1 MAVLESVVIVGASL
15 AGIRAATTLRR
26 QKFAG
31 RVTLIGAEHH
41 LPYDRPPLS
50 KQILLGAWPPEKAAL
65 VKPEEVAKLDL
76 DLRLGVRATALDT
89 TARTVTLGDG
99 TAVSYGALIIATG
112 ATPRTLPGTPPLAGV
127 HVLRTMEDSLAIRA
141 AFEEGARVG
150 VVGAGFIGA
159 EVAAAARM
167 RGLSVTM
174 VEPLAQPMER
184 ALGPVVGAVAARI
197 HREHGVDLRLGIG
210 VTAIEGQG
218 RVERVILSDG
228 SHVAADLVVVG
239 IGVRPETAW
248 LESSGLA
255 LRDGVLCDQY
265 LQASAAGV
273 FAAGDVCRW
282 SSPLYEQEMRIE
294 HWTSAAEQGMTA
306 ARNILAAPGEMK
318 PYAAVPYVWSDQY
331 DLSIQYIG
339 HASGED
345 EVLLK
350 HGSFE
355 SGEFVALF
363 GRNGRL
369 MAAVGFNMPRLLN
382 EYRRFIAEKATLAA
396 AMAHIP
402 ELED

>member
-1 MAVLESVVIVGASL
+1 MAELESVVIVGASL

-31 RVTLIGAEHH
+31 RITLIGAEER

-65 VKPEEVAKLDL
+65 VKPEEVAKLAL

-89 TARTVTLGDG
+89 AARAVTLSDG

-112 ATPRTLPGTPPLAGV
+112 ATPRTLPGALPLAGV

-141 AFEEGARVG
+141 AFEAGARVA

-159 EVAAAARM
+159 EVAAAARV

-218 RVERVILSDG
+218 RVERVVLSDG

-265 LQASAAGV
+265 LQASAPGV

-282 SSPLYEQEMRIE
+282 FSPLYEQEMRIE

-306 ARNILAAPGEMK
+306 ARNILAAAGEMK
-318 PYAAVPYVWSDQY
+318 PYGAVPYVWSDQY
-331 DLSIQYIG
+331 DVSIQYIG

-369 MAAVGFNMPRLLN
+369 MAGVGFNMPRLLN

-396 AMAHIP
+396 AMAHVP